1 MKKYIGAI
9 LSLASVG
16 MLFYILFTQKE
27 QIKNLKAENK
37 SQKQIIDSL
46 TNDNTIIQHEND
58 VYEIAIDKIADEDSA
73 TAEFINEAIHNT
85 E

>member
-1 MKKYIGAI
+1 MKKYIGAA

-16 MLFYILFTQKE
+16 MLFYIMFNQKD
-27 QIKNLKAENK
+27 QIKNLKAETK